1 MLECVSCVVYV
12 CDLIN
17 IRVIRSLLRSLMFE
31 TTPLFNALTR
41 LYLIY
46 DLELQRKKVLQDS
59 AQNLEL
65 EANSLTSLMS
75 DAFSK

>member
-1 MLECVSCVVYV
+1 
-12 CDLIN
+12 
-17 IRVIRSLLRSLMFE
+17 MFE